1 MNKTQTLTVGISLLA
16 VAGFIALAALNGD
29 LWILGYAL
37 ATIATGGLLVYVFA
51 RGDALA
57 RLRKGTAVVSLAA
70 SVVTAVRARLSW
82 DAWPVALGLAG
93 SELLAGLAIVVLL
106 SLFQRK
112 PRKAVVFARGSVIAR
127 LQRGA
132 IVLALVA
139 SALTLAV
146 VPLNRQVR
154 RLSPGRLA
162 EIDAASGIQARSPV
176 RRKRESRAVRPAR
189 AGSLGPGPTQAR
201 RKRESRTSSRNTG

>member
-132 IVLALVA
+132 IVLALV
-139 SALTLAV
+139 SISPWSSTCWPWWRLRSRW
-146 VPLNRQVR
+146 PLYR
-154 RLSPGRLA
+154 
-162 EIDAASGIQARSPV
+162 
-176 RRKRESRAVRPAR
+176 
-189 AGSLGPGPTQAR
+189 
-201 RKRESRTSSRNTG
+201 